1 MSIVTRWTMLLA
13 ASGGAAFPALLRSKR
28 YKEKRA
34 HTAALHQWENEGGN
48 LAPAPEASDALVTAG
63 SA

>member
-13 ASGGAAFPALLRSKR
+13 ARGGAAFRALLRNKR
-28 YKEKRA
+28 YKEKQA
-34 HTAALHQWENEGGN
+34 HKVELHEWENEGGN
-48 LAPAPEASDALVTAG
+48 LAPAPEADALVTTG